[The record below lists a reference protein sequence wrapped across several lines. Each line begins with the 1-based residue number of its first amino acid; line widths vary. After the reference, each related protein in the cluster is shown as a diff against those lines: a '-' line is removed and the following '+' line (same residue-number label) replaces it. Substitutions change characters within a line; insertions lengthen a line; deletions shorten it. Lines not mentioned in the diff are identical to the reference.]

1 MNILI
6 IEDHPMMSNSIKQL
20 AQAQFPDAEVT
31 TVTTANA
38 ASQAL
43 ANTSKNWQ
51 LVLVDISIPKSDGNS
66 ANSETGLA
74 LLREIMNLYG
84 ELNLMVCSSNIRV
97 LVQLKNQIDNHQG
110 GLTIADKSL
119 DIAELQRR
127 MQSASDGYTF
137 TKDIRNGR
145 EVKPEWLKTLQLAAQ
160 GLQDKAI
167 AEKLNVTERAVR
179 HYWVKLQDVLEIY
192 VEKSDQVNLRV
203 LTLKRAREEGLI
215 D

>member
-20 AQAQFPDAEVT
+20 VQEKFLDAEITIVSN
-31 TVTTANA
+31 ANS

-43 ANTSKNWQ
+43 ANTIKNWQ
-51 LVLVDISIPKSDGNS
+51 LVLVDLSIPKSDGDS

-97 LVQLKNQIDNHQG
+97 LVQLKHQIDNHQG
-110 GLTIADKSL
+110 GFTIADKSL
-119 DIAELQRR
+119 DIAELHRR

-137 TKDIRNGR
+137 TKDIRNGI

-179 HYWVKLQDVLEIY
+179 HYWAKLQDVLEIY